1 MSDYSSV
8 PLKDLTEEEREEMIE
23 RSLRRRQLEVER
35 GQPMNPDRDFSWEKT
50 NFEGYDND

>member
-1 MSDYSSV
+1 MSDYTSV
-8 PLKDLTEEEREEMIE
+8 PLKDLTEEEREAMVE

-35 GQPMNPDRDFSWEKT
+35 SQPMNPDRDFSWEKT